1 MCVFSYSIIHFA
13 LFNIHIVYSL
23 HVFICVV
30 PDNFFQTALCVM
42 ICLLTSSLSSLRN
55 MNLVIGNELM
65 TQTSL
70 VAAHIPYV
78 LQVTVQKENV
88 YF

>member
-1 MCVFSYSIIHFA
+1 M
-13 LFNIHIVYSL
+13 HIVYSL

-30 PDNFFQTALCVM
+30 SDNFFQAALYFM

-65 TQTSL
+65 TQTTL
-70 VAAHIPYV
+70 VAAHILYV
-78 LQVTVQKENV
+78 LQTTVQKENV